1 MYMQRSLPF
10 QTRDLPAGYSARPQT
25 PDDVDALARLYLD
38 AYPPGVAVSDLDEA
52 TAEMEAVFA
61 GEFGVPL
68 ESASLV
74 ALDGDGEL
82 VGCVQ
87 TVERGVWEGTPDCPF
102 VIELFVDQS
111 QRGQGLGAAL
121 LGLAAR
127 ACSEAGADQ
136 LALNVDPAVSPGAF
150 RMYLAMGFQ
159 GS

>member
-10 QTRDLPAGYSARPQT
+10 QTRDLPSGYSVRPQEPT
-25 PDDVDALARLYLD
+25 DVDALARLYLA
-38 AYPPGVAVSDLDEA
+38 AYPVGVAASNLDEA
-52 TAEMEAVFA
+52 TAEMAAVFA
-61 GEFGVPL
+61 GDFGVPV

-74 ALDGDGEL
+74 AIDGSGDI

-102 VIELFVDQS
+102 VIELFVDPS
-111 QRGQGLGAAL
+111 QRGRGLGAAL
-121 LGLAAR
+121 LGLAAA
-127 ACSEAGADQ
+127 ACHDIGADD
-136 LALNVDPAVSPGAF
+136 LALNVDPGVSPGAF